1 VQYGSTVSTKVE
13 TNEVAM
19 SDDQH
24 FQGFS
29 ENHYQ
34 HGMHTLAWISL
45 WLIILCGVGAGVFGF
60 VWGINH

>member
-1 VQYGSTVSTKVE
+1 MSAKVE
-13 TNEVAM
+13 SNEVAM
-19 SDDQH
+19 SPDREPEH

-60 VWGINH
+60 VWGLNH